1 MPQSGPIREVG
12 VTVHLGTGIEEHKH
26 QLLGTKINFYSGFCQ
41 RVMRILRIKTNDFQR
56 KQPASYRSFCFCGRL
71 DIGLIAPMITLEYS
85 VAGYVIL

>member
-1 MPQSGPIREVG
+1 
-12 VTVHLGTGIEEHKH
+12 
-26 QLLGTKINFYSGFCQ
+26 
-41 RVMRILRIKTNDFQR
+41 MRIPRKKTNDFQR